1 MLHMN
6 CISFIYF
13 NKSYKKLIN
22 YVLGLKL
29 FDLSKRRKK
38 LFFSENWKK
47 LNNFFINTLKIYRN
61 EYLKHFR
68 FLLKSK
74 RMLFLSTDNL
84 WRLDF
89 PDSVLSSEAIA
100 VSAIASASIAIDVS
114 IIDASIIF
122 DAGISL
128 ILLLWDECIA

>member
-38 LFFSENWKK
+38 LFVSENWKK